1 MTRRSSAERRGRHSR
16 VCGPCCSDDR
26 SQAVIALGGID
37 DPAATG
43 ALDEALGDDESAVR
57 RAAKKALTK
66 R

>member
-1 MTRRSSAERRGRHSR
+1 
-16 VCGPCCSDDR
+16 
-26 SQAVIALGGID
+26 VIALGGID